1 MKIQLTQCLSVLSAR
16 FALHLPFTQTEGS
29 VGNKKYFLQKV
40 PFYFVLPTLLFF
52 TTAAYAQFDIHKLE
66 RLFTNA
72 KQRQQIDNQ
81 RHGHAHISQKR
92 KWHKVTL
99 NGYMQ
104 RSDGEN
110 VVWVNGVSTLNQTI
124 IAGVKVEPGSING
137 KDQVTVRINGKAVK
151 LRPGESWRPSTRKI
165 NRQ

>member
-1 MKIQLTQCLSVLSAR
+1 MKMQYTQ
-16 FALHLPFTQTEGS
+16 
-29 VGNKKYFLQKV
+29 FLVVSRKV
-40 PFYFVLPTLLFF
+40 SFYFMLPTLLFF

-72 KQRQQIDNQ
+72 KQRQQINNQ
-81 RHGHAHISQKR
+81 RHGDGRGHAHISQKR

-110 VVWVNGVSTLNQTI
+110 VVWVNGVSTLNQTT

-151 LRPGESWRPSTRKI
+151 LRPGESWQPSTRKI
-165 NRQ
+165 NRR